1 MVYNRGEGR
10 RFKSC
15 PRYHCCFLGS
25 IDIPERCF
33 RSPGYTRIL
42 ERLRLRG
49 LFVTDNKFVV
59 VAQTS
64 CMRRDQTHL
73 WELFEPVISGMGYD
87 LVEIEHFPNPK
98 HGVLR
103 LYIDKEGGIN
113 VDDCSSVS
121 RQISA
126 LIDVEDPVRG
136 QFNLEVSSPGSDRP
150 LRRLQ
155 DFQRFTGSLV
165 KLKTVMPLE
174 GQRNFKG
181 RLLQASEEVLVIET
195 DTEEI
200 SIPMGAVEKAR
211 IVPEY

>member
-1 MVYNRGEGR
+1 M
-10 RFKSC
+10 
-15 PRYHCCFLGS
+15 
-25 IDIPERCF
+25 
-33 RSPGYTRIL
+33 

-49 LFVTDNKFVV
+49 LFVTESKL
-59 VAQTS
+59 
-64 CMRRDQTHL
+64 MRKDQTHL
-73 WELFEPVISGMGYD
+73 WELFEPVVDGLGYD

-113 VDDCSSVS
+113 VDDCSAVS

-136 QFNLEVSSPGSDRP
+136 KFNLEVSSPGSDRP
-150 LRRLQ
+150 LRRLK
-155 DFQRFTGSLV
+155 DFQRFNGSLV
-165 KLKTVMPLE
+165 KLKTVMPLD

-181 RLLQASEEVLVIET
+181 RLLESSEETVVIET

-200 SIPMGAVEKAR
+200 SLPMSAIEKAR
-211 IVPEY
+211 IVPEF